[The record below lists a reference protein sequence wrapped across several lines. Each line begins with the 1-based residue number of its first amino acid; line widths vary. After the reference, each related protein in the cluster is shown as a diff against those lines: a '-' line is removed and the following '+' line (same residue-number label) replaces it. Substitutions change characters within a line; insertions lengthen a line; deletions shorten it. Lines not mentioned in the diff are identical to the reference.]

1 MPGDDSKDARTQR
14 KVKSK
19 RVRPMK
25 IYLSEDAFMDL
36 LLSSAEVFKKESL
49 GYLLGYR
56 LEDRFIIEHA
66 YSLQTARRKRR
77 GVMFR
82 HRDRKKIEP
91 ILSKFEKLQIIGDFH
106 SHTQYGEAKG
116 LPIPSPEDIEGMEP
130 DNLYIIVAINDLQHS
145 RPWREN
151 RDGSISGSIRELFFK
166 ISAYFYPDGTDGHSV
181 PRRARIYCPFPPGL
195 NVG

>member
-1 MPGDDSKDARTQR
+1 MSRNDGKDSRTQG
-14 KVKSK
+14 KMKNK
-19 RVRPMK
+19 KIKPMK

-36 LLSSAEVFKKESL
+36 LLSSAEVFKRECL

-66 YSLQTARRKRR
+66 FSLQTAKRKRR
-77 GVMFR
+77 GVIFQ
-82 HRDRKKIEP
+82 HRDHKKIEP

-106 SHTQYGEAKG
+106 SHTQYGDAKG

-130 DNLYIIVAINDLQHS
+130 NNLYIIVAINDLLKS

-151 RDGSISGSIRELFFK
+151 MDGSISGSVGDFFFK
-166 ISAYFYPDGTDGHSV
+166 ISAYFYLDDNSI

-195 NVG
+195 NVV